1 MRNLNFKIVAVLLIL
16 ISGFSVA
23 QKLDRSVVPQPGPA
37 PVINIP
43 DAQTFTLKNG
53 LKVFVVPNNKLPLVA
68 FNLIVDRDPILE
80 KENAGYISVA
90 GQLMRTGTTT
100 RTKDQIDNEIDLI
113 GATLNAS
120 SSSIYASSLKKNV
133 PKLLELMSDITINA
147 KFKQDELDKILQRTK
162 SGLAARKENPDQ
174 ISQVVRKKV
183 YYGEGHPYS
192 ESETESSVKNIT
204 LELCQNYY
212 NNFFRPNISY
222 LAVVGDITVKE
233 AQELV
238 EKYFSKWEAKD
249 VPKFSFNQPTAP
261 IVSKISLVDRP
272 NSVQSTIV
280 VGHPINLPRNSPDV
294 LKASVTNTIL
304 GGGVFRLFENL
315 REKHGYTYG
324 AYSMLGTDELVGHF
338 SVFTSTRNEVTDSAV
353 GQILFEMKRIRN
365 EAVPEDELQKAIN
378 YMSGSFALSLENP
391 QTIANFA
398 VNIDRYKLPKNFY
411 KDYLKNISVITS
423 EDVKAAAAKFIRP
436 DNSHIIVVGKAAE
449 IADKL
454 KRFSVTKIDYYD
466 ADGNKV
472 DIAALKIPAGL
483 TAKEVIDRHLVAIG
497 GRENILKIK
506 DKTTKMSTTFNGMKL
521 NIELLQKAPNKLKQ
535 TTSFSGQ
542 EQVTIF
548 DGERGIQ
555 KTMMG
560 TQEVLGK
567 ELEVFKAEASMDLLL
582 DLEKHN
588 VKAEL
593 KSMEKIGGKD
603 AYKIELVFPL
613 GTIVAQYFDVES
625 GLKVRDVKEVETP
638 QGPMSIST
646 DYSDYKE
653 IEGIKFPSVVKQ
665 NLGPMVFEM
674 KVDSVLI
681 NTGLSDN
688 LFVITK

>member
-1 MRNLNFKIVAVLLIL
+1 M
-16 ISGFSVA
+16 
-23 QKLDRSVVPQPGPA
+23 
-37 PVINIP
+37 
-43 DAQTFTLKNG
+43 
-53 LKVFVVPNNKLPLVA
+53 
-68 FNLIVDRDPILE
+68 
-80 KENAGYISVA
+80 
-90 GQLMRTGTTT
+90 
-100 RTKDQIDNEIDLI
+100 
-113 GATLNAS
+113 
-120 SSSIYASSLKKNV
+120 
-133 PKLLELMSDITINA
+133 
-147 KFKQDELDKILQRTK
+147 
-162 SGLAARKENPDQ
+162 
-174 ISQVVRKKV
+174 
-183 YYGEGHPYS
+183 
-192 ESETESSVKNIT
+192 
-204 LELCQNYY
+204 
-212 NNFFRPNISY
+212 
-222 LAVVGDITVKE
+222 
-233 AQELV
+233 
-238 EKYFSKWEAKD
+238 
-249 VPKFSFNQPTAP
+249 
-261 IVSKISLVDRP
+261 
-272 NSVQSTIV
+272 
-280 VGHPINLPRNSPDV
+280 
-294 LKASVTNTIL
+294 
-304 GGGVFRLFENL
+304 
-315 REKHGYTYG
+315 
-324 AYSMLGTDELVGHF
+324 
-338 SVFTSTRNEVTDSAV
+338 
-353 GQILFEMKRIRN
+353 
-365 EAVPEDELQKAIN
+365 
-378 YMSGSFALSLENP
+378 
-391 QTIANFA
+391 
-398 VNIDRYKLPKNFY
+398 
-411 KDYLKNISVITS
+411 
-423 EDVKAAAAKFIRP
+423 
-436 DNSHIIVVGKAAE
+436 
-449 IADKL
+449 
-454 KRFSVTKIDYYD
+454 
-466 ADGNKV
+466 
-472 DIAALKIPAGL
+472 KIPAGL